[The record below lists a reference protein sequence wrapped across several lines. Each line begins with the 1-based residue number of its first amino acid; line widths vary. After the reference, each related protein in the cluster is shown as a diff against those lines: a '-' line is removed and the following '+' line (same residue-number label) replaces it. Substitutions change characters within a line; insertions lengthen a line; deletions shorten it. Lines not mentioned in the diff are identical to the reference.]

1 MKYFIG
7 VALVLI
13 ALSGCAN
20 HTDDAYYERANK
32 ANDKAQA
39 DLQK

>member
-1 MKYFIG
+1 MKYYIG
-7 VALVLI
+7 MIVVII
-13 ALSGCAN
+13 ALSGCSS

-39 DLQK
+39 DLAK